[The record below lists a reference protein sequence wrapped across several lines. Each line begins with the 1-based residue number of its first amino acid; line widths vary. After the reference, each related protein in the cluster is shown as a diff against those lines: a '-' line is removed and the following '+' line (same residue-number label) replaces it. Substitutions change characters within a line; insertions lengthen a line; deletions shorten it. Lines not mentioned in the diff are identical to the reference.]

1 MESLLSIGQSSIMTA
16 DENQPSRQNPDL
28 GPMEGGQW
36 RPVRPEELLRKN
48 QGDDED
54 QQDVTAAQPKVTLQR
69 RQELEQRLKASPT
82 DRDAYLELANIY
94 RKEDRA
100 VEAKRIL
107 QQAID
112 IFTDDEK
119 LLWELEEATLARS
132 LQQFRE
138 VSEVAGRLKTS
149 EADRE
154 LKRSQNDWA
163 CRRIDVCRARLKRD
177 PSKTTLRVVLGEAML
192 EAEMYEEALGELH
205 HAIKD
210 DEYAPQAHLIR
221 GRCLLAMGKDLEAMA
236 ALRASTM
243 RRAVTAPLKIKI
255 TGLRLLCD
263 AAERM
268 GVHLTLQ
275 RYRQQLEQAEKE
287 LQKTPT

>member
-1 MESLLSIGQSSIMTA
+1 MTA
-16 DENQPSRQNPDL
+16 NDDEPTRQNSEL

-48 QGDDED
+48 QTDDELP
-54 QQDVTAAQPKVTLQR
+54 QEAPRPKVTLQR
-69 RQELEQRLKASPT
+69 RQELEQRLKSSPT

-94 RKEDRA
+94 RSENRPLD
-100 VEAKRIL
+100 AKRIL
-107 QQAID
+107 QQAVQM
-112 IFTDDEK
+112 FLEDEK

-138 VSEVAGRLKTS
+138 VNELAGRLKTP

-177 PSKTTLRVVLGEAML
+177 PAKTQLRLVLGEAML
-192 EAEMYEEALGELH
+192 EAEMYQESLDELNG
-205 HAIKD
+205 AIEV
-210 DEYAPQAHLIR
+210 DEFSPQAHLIR

-236 ALRASTM
+236 ELRAAAL
-243 RRAVTAPLKIKI
+243 RRAVPAPLPIKI
-255 TGLRLLCD
+255 TALKLLCD
-263 AAERM
+263 TAERL
-268 GVHLTLQ
+268 GIHLTLQ
-275 RYRQQLEQAEKE
+275 RYRQQLQQAEEE
-287 LQKTPT
+287 LQRTPA